1 MSFLLPHCQF
11 RKPTPLSKK
20 KDLNNINID
29 DIYDKGVVIAKTCG
43 QKWMSTIYITF
54 YLEI

>member
-1 MSFLLPHCQF
+1 MSFLLPHRQF